1 MLRLRQ
7 KTKDP
12 RMQAVR
18 IPPGNEETQLYNTE
32 EAVEDRMLHLQ
43 LEAH

>member
-18 IPPGNEETQLYNTE
+18 ITPRTEEIQLYNTE
-32 EAVEDRMLHLQ
+32 EAVEDLMLHLQ